1 MKEGSSYSNVH
12 WQHLHILKK
21 RGLIIR
27 IL

>member
-21 RGLIIR
+21 GV
-27 IL
+27 